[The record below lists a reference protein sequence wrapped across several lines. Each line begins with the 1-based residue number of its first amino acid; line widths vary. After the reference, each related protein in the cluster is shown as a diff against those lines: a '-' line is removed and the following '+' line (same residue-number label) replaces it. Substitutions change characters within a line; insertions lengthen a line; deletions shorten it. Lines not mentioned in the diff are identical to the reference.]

1 MFRGHALRVRRNEN
15 ASTRRAITMFRT
27 KAWLSAALLVLV
39 FVTLFCVSGNRAVF
53 SQFQSPPEIITQKP
67 VLVESSLPAPFNFL
81 SGALIEVKVVTGETF
96 RGIKIK
102 YPSSLLVLE
111 LQETGERVAIIPHHI
126 VYFKVLRPP
135 SKEKR

>member
-1 MFRGHALRVRRNEN
+1 
-15 ASTRRAITMFRT
+15 MFRT

>member
-1 MFRGHALRVRRNEN
+1 MFQ
-15 ASTRRAITMFRT
+15 T
-27 KAWLSAALLVLV
+27 KAWLFTALLILV
-39 FVTLFCVSGNRAVF
+39 FVTLLCVSGNRVVF
-53 SQFQSPPEIITQKP
+53 GQFQSPPEIIIQKP
-67 VLVESSLPAPFNFL
+67 VLVESSLPDLFHLL

-135 SKEKR
+135 SEEKR

>member
-1 MFRGHALRVRRNEN
+1 
-15 ASTRRAITMFRT
+15 MFRT

-53 SQFQSPPEIITQKP
+53 SQFQSPPEIIIQKP

-96 RGIKIK
+96 RGIIKIK
-102 YPSSLLVLE
+102 SPSSLLVLE

-126 VYFKVLRPP
+126 VYFKVLKLPP
-135 SKEKR
+135 KEKQ